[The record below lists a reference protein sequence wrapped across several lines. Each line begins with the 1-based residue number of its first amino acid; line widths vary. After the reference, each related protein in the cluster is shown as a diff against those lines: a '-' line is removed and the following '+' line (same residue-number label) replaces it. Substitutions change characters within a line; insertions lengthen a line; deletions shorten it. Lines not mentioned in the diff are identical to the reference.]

1 MAFPLVKSTGIGVN
15 TSDSTS
21 HPIVLPRHSAGDL
34 IVVIFGVDGNPTITV
49 DTDYS
54 GNSWTGISATAHNG
68 TTLSSIVVDKIASSS
83 SELLQ
88 FNTSSPEQ
96 SCHSVYVITGTN
108 NNAAIYAIVSVSSST
123 GTSTNF
129 DPPTNNGYNGSQ
141 DYLWLAVG
149 IADGTTVASSAP
161 TDFISLSTS
170 AGTSTGVSTSGCYR
184 KYTGLYLDPGPFTSA
199 SSAWIA
205 YNINIEPYSGVQFM
219 FPFRQVDLVLGSLFN
234 GLVSYW
240 KLDSTASATDSL
252 GVYTGTNT
260 NISNDDS
267 GKISNAYAFNGTSS
281 YVSFGDI
288 LKLTTAMSISIWVK
302 LSSTAGEKWAIEN
315 ANDID
320 TYKGFRITVYG
331 SPINQ
336 AGFLLQNGVDDNL
349 DFSYGPNIADG
360 IWHHV
365 VATWNGTTAYLYV
378 DNSKSTG
385 QSWAHTMAYCTTTK
399 FNLGKSI
406 YNSNYWT
413 GSLDE
418 VGIWNRALTDT
429 EVSQLYNSG
438 SGRSY
443 PFS

>member
-1 MAFPLVKSTGIGVN
+1 
-15 TSDSTS
+15 
-21 HPIVLPRHSAGDL
+21 
-34 IVVIFGVDGNPTITV
+34 
-49 DTDYS
+49 
-54 GNSWTGISATAHNG
+54 
-68 TTLSSIVVDKIASSS
+68 
-83 SELLQ
+83 
-88 FNTSSPEQ
+88 
-96 SCHSVYVITGTN
+96 
-108 NNAAIYAIVSVSSST
+108 
-123 GTSTNF
+123 
-129 DPPTNNGYNGSQ
+129 
-141 DYLWLAVG
+141 
-149 IADGTTVASSAP
+149 
-161 TDFISLSTS
+161 
-170 AGTSTGVSTSGCYR
+170 
-184 KYTGLYLDPGPFTSA
+184 
-199 SSAWIA
+199 
-205 YNINIEPYSGVQFM
+205 
-219 FPFRQVDLVLGSLFN
+219 
-234 GLVSYW
+234 
-240 KLDSTASATDSL
+240 
-252 GVYTGTNT
+252 
-260 NISNDDS
+260 
-267 GKISNAYAFNGTSS
+267 
-281 YVSFGDI
+281 
-288 LKLTTAMSISIWVK
+288 MSISIWVK

>member
-240 KLDSTASATDSL
+240 KLDETLANSAIDSMGYQNL
-252 GVYTGTNT
+252 NVQGATVNQSGIVGTSYQFTPDQYIGKVDNFKFTTSFSVSLWIKTNT
-260 NISNDDS
+260 TSN
-267 GKISNAYAFNGTSS
+267 Y
-281 YVSFGDI
+281 
-288 LKLTTAMSISIWVK
+288 
-302 LSSTAGEKWAIEN
+302 E
-315 ANDID
+315 
-320 TYKGFRITVYG
+320 
-331 SPINQ
+331 SPIGNFHWTGDGWDLVRMQ
-336 AGFLLQNGVDDNL
+336 TTGYLEWSLRSNGNDSAIVEYNTNVADN
-349 DFSYGPNIADG
+349 N
-360 IWHHV
+360 WHHV
-365 VATWNGTTAYLYV
+365 VCIYDGTYARMYV
-378 DNSKSTG
+378 DNTE
-385 QSWAHTMAYCTTTK
+385 CTPVAFSYTIT
-399 FNLGKSI
+399 
-406 YNSNYWT
+406 YNANNRFCIGTREDGDNHWT
-413 GSLDE
+413 GYIDE
-418 VGIWNRALTDT
+418 VGIWDRALNAN
-429 EVSQLYNSG
+429 EVSYLYNSG